1 LRLSS
6 FRNCN
11 RSLILSCLGRPWN
24 QQVVCRGARKFELIT
39 CERRPMTSN
48 LGLNISCRGF
58 LALTGLA
65 GASTLMASRSP
76 AACIWLSAET
86 RG

>member
-1 LRLSS
+1 
-6 FRNCN
+6 
-11 RSLILSCLGRPWN
+11 
-24 QQVVCRGARKFELIT
+24 
-39 CERRPMTSN
+39 MTSN